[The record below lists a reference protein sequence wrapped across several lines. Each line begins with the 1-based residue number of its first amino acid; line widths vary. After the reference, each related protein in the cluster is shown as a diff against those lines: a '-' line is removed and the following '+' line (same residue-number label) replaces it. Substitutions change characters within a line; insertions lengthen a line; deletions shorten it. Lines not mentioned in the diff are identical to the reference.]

1 MPITSSAL
9 KALRQAK
16 KHTELNRTFRTRIKS
31 TVDAMKKTPTAE
43 RLTDAFS
50 ALDRAVK
57 KHILHK
63 NKAARLK
70 SSLSRLMKGAES
82 SVVKPVVAKVASAKK
97 AVKVAAK
104 TAIKTVKKAKI
115 KKA

>member
-43 RLTDAFS
+43 LLTEAFS

-57 KHILHK
+57 KNILHK

-70 SSLSRLMKGAES
+70 SSLSKLMKSAES
-82 SVVKPVVAKVASAKK
+82 SVVKPVVTSAKK

-104 TAIKTVKKAKI
+104 TAIKTVKKAKT